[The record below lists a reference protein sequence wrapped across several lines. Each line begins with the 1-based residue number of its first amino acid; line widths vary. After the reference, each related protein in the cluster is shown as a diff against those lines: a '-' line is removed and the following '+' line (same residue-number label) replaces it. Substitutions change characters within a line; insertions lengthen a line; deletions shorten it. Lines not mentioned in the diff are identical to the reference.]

1 LIERNARSFGK
12 ALRLDGDG
20 NFIEQASMMVREL
33 LETEADQSVAHRW
46 DHLDR
51 VRRRAL
57 NLARE
62 IPDGEVDLEV
72 LSMAALLHD
81 VDQPYHDKRGHVTRS
96 LEKAE
101 KILWDLRYPEEK
113 RMGVLVAIAEH
124 SSEDE
129 TSPSSLEAKLLF
141 DADKLDGLGAIGISR
156 VFAFCGQQ
164 GLPPAEAREW
174 YRSKI
179 ERAIPMMQ
187 TESGRQAGARD
198 LAYVNSFFAKYRE
211 EEESLL

>member
-1 LIERNARSFGK
+1 
-12 ALRLDGDG
+12 
-20 NFIEQASMMVREL
+20 MVRKL
-33 LETEADQSVAHRW
+33 LETEKDQSVAHRR

-57 NLARE
+57 KLARSIPEGE
-62 IPDGEVDLEV
+62 IDLEV

-81 VDQPYHDKRGHVTRS
+81 VDQPYHDKKGHVTRS

-101 KILWDLRYPEEK
+101 KILRDLGYPEDK
-113 RMGVLVAIAEH
+113 RPWVLEAIAEH

-129 TSPSSLEAKLLF
+129 SSQSSLEAKLLF
-141 DADKLDGLGAIGISR
+141 DADKLDGLGAIGIAR
-156 VFAFCGQQ
+156 VFAFSGQR
-164 GLPPAEAREW
+164 GLPPAEALEW

-187 TESGRQAGARD
+187 TEAGRQAGARD
-198 LAYVNSFFAKYRE
+198 LAYVNSFFTRYRE
-211 EEESLL
+211 EEEALL

>member
-1 LIERNARSFGK
+1 M
-12 ALRLDGDG
+12 DGDG
-20 NFIEQASMMVREL
+20 NFVEQASVMVRKL
-33 LETEADQSVAHRW
+33 LETEKDQSVAHRR

-57 NLARE
+57 KLARSIPEGE
-62 IPDGEVDLEV
+62 IDLEV

-81 VDQPYHDKRGHVTRS
+81 VDQPYHDKKGHVTRS

-101 KILWDLRYPEEK
+101 KILRDLGYPEDK
-113 RMGVLVAIAEH
+113 RPWVLEAIAEH

-129 TSPSSLEAKLLF
+129 SSQSSLEAKLLF
-141 DADKLDGLGAIGISR
+141 DADKLDGLGAIGIAR
-156 VFAFCGQQ
+156 VFAFSGQR
-164 GLPPAEAREW
+164 GLPPAEALEW

-187 TESGRQAGARD
+187 TEAGRQAGARD
-198 LAYVNSFFAKYRE
+198 LAYVNSFFTRYRE
-211 EEESLL
+211 EEEALL

>member
-1 LIERNARSFGK
+1 
-12 ALRLDGDG
+12 LDGDG
-20 NFIEQASMMVREL
+20 NFVEQASVMVRKL
-33 LETEADQSVAHRW
+33 LETEKDQSVAHRR

-57 NLARE
+57 KLARSIPEGE
-62 IPDGEVDLEV
+62 IDLEV

-81 VDQPYHDKRGHVTRS
+81 VDQPYHDKKGHVTRS

-101 KILWDLRYPEEK
+101 KILRDLGYPEDK
-113 RMGVLVAIAEH
+113 RPWVLEAIAEH

-129 TSPSSLEAKLLF
+129 SSQSSLEAKLLF
-141 DADKLDGLGAIGISR
+141 DADKLDGLGAIGIAR
-156 VFAFCGQQ
+156 VFAFSGQR
-164 GLPPAEAREW
+164 GLPPAEALEW

-187 TESGRQAGARD
+187 TEAGRQAGARD
-198 LAYVNSFFAKYRE
+198 LAYVNSFFTRYRE
-211 EEESLL
+211 EEEALL